1 MTLSDIAPGSGFTVS
16 RVKISGET
24 GKRLADMGFTEG
36 AGGFMVRGAFMR
48 GPLQVRI
55 RGYDLLMRRG
65 EAACIEVEEAP
76 AVAPAATA
84 ATATA
89 ATAPNRPVAGEPKP
103 VRPRRGPG
111 GGLRRFFAADDCC
124 GGGSGRRSR

>member
-76 AVAPAATA
+76 AAA
-84 ATATA
+84 A

-103 VRPRRGPG
+103 VRSRRGPG

>member
-65 EAACIEVEEAP
+65 EAACLEVEEAP
-76 AVAPAATA
+76 A
-84 ATATA
+84 ATA